1 MTEMRGG
8 TAMKK
13 RIAGVLIFF
22 LCVGIS
28 ILLGFCQTEMT
39 SEEKMQDDT
48 LPDESAI
55 RKIELQYDLIPV
67 TEWDRDAGPVL
78 SQNESEIYR
87 HMEATEAKG
96 ILFCNNGLPIVNDLY
111 VEGKSEGNQL
121 IAVYRSLRNGIP
133 CESYYFTN
141 SPQENVNELV
151 AFVERKQK
159 EAKAAAREQESQS
172 SVAPLASNA
181 AYLAEKEYTWNMKL
195 RGTNISVANL
205 TTTVN
210 FEKSAT
216 STNFNGKQAS
226 VWYVTSYSQLEKVNG
241 RLNQY
246 TTKFSYAQTGQTL
259 SQWTPMGDKSSGT
272 ITIGFSGYIPTVTYS
287 FPVFNF
293 TVTDE
298 TSLSNDYAAWKYKS
312 SSAANLSRISSAT
325 GTRAINTSGAFVTRL
340 SHVSK
345 LTYASATDEY
355 KTGELYISF
364 NDR

>member
-1 MTEMRGG
+1 
-8 TAMKK
+8 MKK

-55 RKIELQYDLIPV
+55 RKIELQYDLVPV

-78 SQNESEIYR
+78 SQNGSESYR

-96 ILFCNNGLPIVNDLY
+96 ILFYNNGLPIVNDLY

-141 SPQENVNELV
+141 SPQENVDELISYI
-151 AFVERKQK
+151 ERKQK
-159 EAKAAAREQESQS
+159 EAKAAAQERENQNG
-172 SVAPLASNA
+172 VAMMAGNT
-181 AYLAEKEYTWNMKL
+181 AYFQEKEYTWDMKWKD
-195 RGTNISVANL
+195 TNISVANL

-210 FEKSAT
+210 FEKT
-216 STNFNGKQAS
+216 PTPTNFNGKQAS
-226 VWYVTSYSQLEKVNG
+226 VWYVTSHSQLEKVDG

-246 TTKFSYAQTGQTL
+246 TTKLSYAQTGQTL
-259 SQWTPMGDKSSGT
+259 SQWTPMGDFSSGRISIDT
-272 ITIGFSGYIPTVTYS
+272 FGDTATGACS
-287 FPVFNF
+287 FQVSNF

-298 TSLSNDYAAWKYKS
+298 TSLSNDYAAWKYES
-312 SSAANLSRISSAT
+312 SSAANLSRISSAAR
-325 GTRAINTSGAFVTRL
+325 TRAINTSGAFVTRL
-340 SHVSK
+340 SHLSK
-345 LTYASATDEY
+345 LTYAGATEEY
-355 KTGELYISF
+355 KTGELYISIA
-364 NDR
+364 DRP